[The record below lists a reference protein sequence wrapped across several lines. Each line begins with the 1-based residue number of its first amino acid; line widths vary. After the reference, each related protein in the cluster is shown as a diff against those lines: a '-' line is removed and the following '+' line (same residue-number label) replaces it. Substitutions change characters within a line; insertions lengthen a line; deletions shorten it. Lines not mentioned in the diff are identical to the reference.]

1 LSEAFIRHPTGG
13 AVAYFGS
20 SREGWGTHD
29 FNALGWSFQL
39 SAKFFK
45 TLFSDISNNFSE
57 VVKLTKL
64 NYVSE
69 SNDFFWHWLLLSNN
83 AIGDAELPIYT
94 TIPNKFENITLE
106 YNDSNLTINTNGID
120 SCTITLSNNIGN
132 DEEYYSTYTNVS
144 STTFNN
150 VPDQYTIVITKDNYI
165 PYVIKKDCHLTGGT
179 IDIHKVIA
187 GCTRTKIGGM
197 PNFADNIMQTNNT
210 TTSIPEID
218 APANPPS
225 VWQVKITPTGSL
237 EVLNGGIVIINYL
250 SMEDGGELYIH

>member
-1 LSEAFIRHPTGG
+1 MIIFSLAAIF
-13 AVAYFGS
+13 
-20 SREGWGTHD
+20 
-29 FNALGWSFQL
+29 L
-39 SAKFFK
+39 FF
-45 TLFSDISNNFSE
+45 
-57 VVKLTKL
+57 LTDENTANKR
-64 NYVSE
+64 
-69 SNDFFWHWLLLSNN
+69 FLLSFG
-83 AIGDAELPIYT
+83 IKVAEKPCLVEEIV
-94 TIPNKFENITLE
+94 IPYEFDDY
-106 YNDSNLTINTNGID
+106 YNSYNSLQIESGL
-120 SCTITLSNNIGN
+120 TLSPHKGKTGIR
-132 DEEYYSTYTNVS
+132 YTYKVLNFEKNVS

-165 PYVIKKDCHLTGGT
+165 PYIIKKDCHLTGGT